1 MTSLASL
8 FPVEEAQKATKRVQD
23 AIAEKHGELDRVRGF
38 VADNNNLVNL
48 VQKLPEE
55 LAHDIMVSNLFLF
68 FIFCFPSENSS
79 KLGEWVFQVPFGK
92 AAFVPGR
99 LVHTNEFLV
108 LKLRV
113 YFLASIVA
121 LLD

>member
-1 MTSLASL
+1 MEEPRKGTVTSLASL

-55 LAHDIMVSNLFLF
+55 LAHDIMVNNLFLF
-68 FIFCFPSENSS
+68 LFLFFVFPLKIVPN
-79 KLGEWVFQVPFGK
+79 LGNGFFR
-92 AAFVPGR
+92 FR
-99 LVHTNEFLV
+99 LVKQRLSPVVWFTPTSSW
-108 LKLRV
+108 
-113 YFLASIVA
+113 Y
-121 LLD
+121 